1 MKFKKKKGKLII
13 FYIVFFALISAVF
26 AVLSKAV
33 FGEDWLKITALF
45 EIIFIGIIISFLNL
59 FIAEINQTAQITQD
73 LLICNNFIVG
83 GRVVCGKIGY
93 DKIER
98 IELKRNPLMP
108 YSFCLCISIA
118 NDSPFVIKDDFKNY
132 RELWKA
138 VCEKTGSANPNA
150 IIDERINK
158 HIFDK

>member
-1 MKFKKKKGKLII
+1 MKFKKKKGKQII
-13 FYIVFFALISAVF
+13 YYTVFFALISAAF

-33 FGEDWLKITALF
+33 FGEDWLKIAALF
-45 EIIFIGIIISFLNL
+45 EIIFIVIIISFFNL
-59 FIAEINQTAQITQD
+59 FLAEINQTAEITQD

-83 GRVVCGKIGY
+83 GSVVCGKIGY

-108 YSFCLCISIA
+108 CSFCLCISLE

-138 VCEKTGSANPNA
+138 VCEKTRSANPNVF
-150 IIDERINK
+150 IDERINK
-158 HIFDK
+158 HISDK

>member
-1 MKFKKKKGKLII
+1 MKFKKKNGKQII
-13 FYIVFFALISAVF
+13 CYTVFFALISAAF

-33 FGEDWLKITALF
+33 FGEDWLKIAALF
-45 EIIFIGIIISFLNL
+45 EIIFIVIIISFLNL
-59 FIAEINQTAQITQD
+59 FLAEINQTAEITQD

-83 GRVVCGKIGY
+83 GSVVCGKIGY

-108 YSFCLCISIA
+108 CSFCLCISLA

-132 RELWKA
+132 RELWRA
-138 VCEKTGSANPNA
+138 VCEKTRSANPNVF
-150 IIDERINK
+150 IDERINK
-158 HIFDK
+158 HISDK

>member
-1 MKFKKKKGKLII
+1 MEFKKKKGKLII
-13 FYIVFFALISAVF
+13 FYTVFFALISAAF
-26 AVLSKAV
+26 AVLSKVV
-33 FGEDWLKITALF
+33 FGEDWLKIAALF

-59 FIAEINQTAQITQD
+59 FLAEINQTAEITQD

-98 IELKRNPLMP
+98 IELKSNPLMP
-108 YSFCLCISIA
+108 CSFCLYISLA
-118 NDSPFVIKDDFKNY
+118 NDSHFVIKNDFKNY

-138 VCEKTGSANPNA
+138 VCEKTRSANPNA
-150 IIDERINK
+150 IIDKRINK
-158 HIFDK
+158 HTNDK